1 MVKNW
6 APVIAAGI
14 AALVAV
20 IGYLV
25 NQAQARRDRKAR
37 EFADSL
43 SAVCEYTQLP
53 YSIVLQRLAIP
64 VTADSDALA
73 AEAEARAEI
82 NKKMSDAWSHMHFS
96 LA

>member
-64 VTADSDALA
+64 VRGPRVTNLSDSCCGGMP
-73 AEAEARAEI
+73 RR
-82 NKKMSDAWSHMHFS
+82 
-96 LA
+96 